1 MAHNQA
7 QNLELLIE
15 VGRLLSSKLE
25 LEDLLVTVLKLAAE
39 VVDAETASL
48 LLLDEKS
55 GELYFHTALG
65 LGEETSRMRLPL
77 GQGIAGCVAKNRS
90 PEIIN
95 DVRCDPRWSPRM
107 DKQSG
112 FKTASI
118 LAVPMLFKGRL
129 LGVIEAINKSTGA
142 FHEDD
147 LRTFEAF
154 ASQAAVAIDNATL
167 FASLKGEQL
176 KLSTVFTQITDG
188 VIMTDAA
195 GRILLT
201 NDAARKFFSVGTEL
215 VDLSGA
221 LQGMTAT
228 PPLETLMAGTED
240 AYDLTLRR
248 DQPQLLILAGKATR
262 IAPGRTGS
270 GNMAGRLL
278 ILRDVTEEAQKLS
291 LKRTFLSLIS
301 HKLKTPLAAVMG
313 FSDIILD
320 EFAAHAPDPMT
331 LKAAQ
336 SIAAQSQKLA
346 GLVDKLLRYT
356 TLESPENNLDLAP
369 CPLDEVV
376 SEAISGFQDWLT
388 ANKAIVDFRSSGL
401 SVTGDRK
408 FLGDVVKNL
417 VENAVKFGDKP
428 KKKVSVWIDAEG
440 EEVRLHIQD
449 NGPGIPPEEQD
460 RIFSQ
465 FHQVESSF
473 TGQVD
478 GWGLGLPYVRKVA
491 ALHGGRVSLVSKLGQ
506 GTTVTVCLPRKKT

>member
-25 LEDLLVTVLKLAAE
+25 LEDLLATILKLAAE

-48 LLLDEKS
+48 LLWDEKKRD
-55 GELYFHTALG
+55 LYFHTALG

-95 DVRCDPRWSPRM
+95 DVSADSRWSSRL
-107 DKQSG
+107 DERSG
-112 FKTASI
+112 FKTSSI

-129 LGVIEAINKSTGA
+129 VGVLEAVNKSGGR
-142 FHEDD
+142 FSEDD

-167 FASLKGEQL
+167 FAALKEEQL

-188 VIMTDAA
+188 VILADAE
-195 GRILLT
+195 GRILLA
-201 NDAARKFFSVGTEL
+201 NDAARKFFAVGTEL
-215 VDLSGA
+215 VDLAGA
-221 LQGMTAT
+221 LRGMTAT
-228 PPLETLMAGTED
+228 PSLDTLTTGAED

-248 DQPQLLILAGKATR
+248 EQPQVLILAGKATK
-262 IAPGRTGS
+262 ISLGRS
-270 GNMAGRLL
+270 GPEDMPGRLL
-278 ILRDVTEEAQKLS
+278 ILRDVTEEAQKLI

-301 HKLKTPLAAVMG
+301 HKLKTPLAAVLG
-313 FSDIILD
+313 FSDIILE
-320 EFAAHAPDPMT
+320 EFAAHAPDPGA

-336 SIAAQSQKLA
+336 AISAQSQKLA
-346 GLVDKLLRYT
+346 ALVDKLLRYT
-356 TLESPENNLDLAP
+356 TLESPEHNLDLAP
-369 CPLDEVV
+369 CPLDAVV
-376 SEAISGFQDWLT
+376 SEIIHGFRDWLT
-388 ANKAIVDFRSSGL
+388 ANKATVDFQPSGL

-408 FLGDVVKNL
+408 FLSDVVKNL

-428 KKKVSVWIDAEG
+428 EKKVAVRIDANSDH
-440 EEVRLHIQD
+440 VRLHVQD

-491 ALHGGRVSLVSKLGQ
+491 ALHGGHVRLVSKLGE
-506 GTTVTVCLPRKKT
+506 GTTVTVCLPRGKA